1 MKKKKATLSEQF
13 PNIIEQFVEST
24 HNDDPVYIPSL
35 VQTRQYK
42 TVGYI
47 FKRLPQWMN
56 ISYYT
61 SLLNCS

>member
-24 HNDDPVYIPSL
+24 HNDDPVYVPSL

-42 TVGYI
+42 TVGY
-47 FKRLPQWMN
+47 
-56 ISYYT
+56 
-61 SLLNCS
+61 